1 MKKNENYD
9 VGCCFYIMK
18 RLFLGILLVF
28 FSIFNGQAQKKEVR
42 VTLDVKG
49 NSLQQ
54 VFKEITR
61 QTGYKF
67 VYSSSLLPENVKVS
81 LTVKNETLER
91 TLELCL
97 KGTDLGFKVE
107 ESHVI
112 ISPRL
117 PKEQN
122 MNVTVYEGTVVDVN
136 GDGVPGVTI
145 VLKGTSQ
152 GVATNAEGRF
162 EMAVPEG
169 EDQVLVFSFVGMKTV
184 EVKLKNQKNLQVT
197 LEDDVTEVE
206 EVVVNGL
213 FTQNRNSYTGAVS
226 TVKGEDLLRVSQ
238 TNFFQALSI
247 LTPGLRIVENNEQGS
262 NPNYI
267 PEIII
272 RGTTSIASQGEL
284 GLNRPLII
292 LDGVEIT
299 LEQLYDLD
307 MYEIDRVDVL
317 KDASATALYGDKA
330 ANGVIV
336 VQRKKVTDSK
346 LRVRYNFVPN
356 VQFPDVSSFNL
367 CNAEQKL
374 ELERLYGEYVDAK
387 GEKDEEYNRKYQLVK
402 SGVNTDWK
410 SKPLRNS
417 WSFKHSLAVTGRGG
431 GVDYGINLS
440 YGDTR
445 GVMKGDFHQTYGI
458 GFYFSYNV
466 AEKLNLNYRSNWTET
481 DSKNSPYGSFAD
493 FVKINPYDAPK
504 DEYGNWN
511 ESLSFGFRNP
521 LYDATTGAFS
531 KSTIKNFTNS
541 LGARWDII
549 KNLYATGTFSYTQS
563 NTQSDVYD
571 SPTSSTW
578 SDKLEK
584 SQKGSYTITGS
595 KGNSWS
601 LTYALNY
608 SKLFGEDNTTILS
621 LHGGGTASHNR
632 RSNFSFLG
640 VGFLKPEFDDLSYAS
655 SYPASGKPSG
665 TETISTSVGW
675 YVNLNFIY
683 DNRYFVDGS
692 FRTSGGSNYG
702 TDNLYSP
709 YWSCGVG
716 WNAQNEAFLKDSWVD
731 LLRFRLSVG
740 YVGSSNFGG
749 IKPMTIYQYDPENT
763 YYTGL
768 GAIPSSMGNDQ
779 LKAQRTLTWNGGV
792 GISLFD
798 GRVDVNLDGYKQI
811 SKDLLLSI
819 SLPPSAGISST
830 MANLGESENWGIEWS
845 VSGQII
851 KKTDMFWRITLN
863 GSKTRN
869 KITKISSSLKR
880 QNSENRDEVTL
891 SSPKFQY
898 EEGESQDAIYA
909 VRSKGI
915 DPATGQEIFIKKDG
929 TYTFKF
935 DPQDKVAV
943 GISVPKMQGSIM
955 SSFAWKSVSVNMA
968 LSYTWGGD
976 IYNSTRAAKIENID
990 YRVNVDKRA
999 FTERWKK
1006 AGDVV
1011 DYIRIDPNMPYN
1023 HSERFVERQNE
1034 LYLSSLGIN
1043 YDVNP
1048 SWVRRIGL
1056 KKLMVGVTFSDVLR
1070 LSTVKYERG
1079 TSYPYMRGFNFT
1091 ISPTF

>member
-1 MKKNENYD
+1 MKKSQNYD
-9 VGCCFYIMK
+9 VGSCFYLI
-18 RLFLGILLVF
+18 RRVFWGILLVISF
-28 FSIFNGQAQKKEVR
+28 IFDGKAQDKEAR
-42 VTLDVKG
+42 VSLEVKETT
-49 NSLQQ
+49 LQQ

-67 VYSSSLLPENVKVS
+67 VYSSSLLPEKIRLSVS
-81 LTVKNETLER
+81 VRNETLEKA
-91 TLELCL
+91 LELCL
-97 KGTDLGFKVE
+97 KDTDLGAKIE

-117 PKEQN
+117 QKEKSLD
-122 MNVTVYEGTVVDVN
+122 VKVYKGTVVDVN

-145 VLKGTSQ
+145 VLKGTHQ
-152 GVATNAEGRF
+152 GVATNAEGHF
-162 EMAVPEG
+162 EIAVPEG
-169 EDQVLVFSFVGMKTV
+169 ENQVLVFSFVGMKTV
-184 EVKLKNQKNLQVT
+184 EVRLKNQKNLQIT
-197 LEDDVTEVE
+197 LEDDVTEVD

-238 TNFFQALSI
+238 TNLFQALAI

-336 VQRKKVTDSK
+336 VQRKRVTDSK
-346 LRVRYNFVPN
+346 LRVRYNFIPN

-374 ELERLYGEYVDAK
+374 ELERLYGEYDDVK
-387 GEKDEEYNRKYQLVK
+387 GEKDEEYNRKYQLVR

-417 WSFKHSLAVTGRGG
+417 WSFKHSLSVTGRGSG
-431 GVDYGINLS
+431 LDYSINLS

-445 GVMKGDFHQTYGI
+445 GVMKGDYRQNYGV

-466 AEKLNLNYRSNWTET
+466 VEKLNLNYRSNWTET
-481 DSKNSPYGSFAD
+481 DAKNSPYGSFAD
-493 FVKINPYDAPK
+493 FVKINPYDTPK

-511 ESLSFGFRNP
+511 KTLSFGFRNP
-521 LYDATTGAFS
+521 LYDATTGGFS
-531 KSTIKNFTNS
+531 KSTSKNFTNS
-541 LGARWDII
+541 LGMRWDII
-549 KNLYATGTFSYTQS
+549 KNLYATGTFSYTQVES
-563 NTQSDVYD
+563 QSDVYD

-578 SDKLEK
+578 SEQTVN
-584 SQKGSYTITGS
+584 SQRGSYAITGS
-595 KGNSWS
+595 KGNSWN
-601 LTYALNY
+601 LNYALNY
-608 SKLFGEDNTTILS
+608 SKLFGEENTTILS
-621 LHGGGTASHNR
+621 VHGGGTASSNR
-632 RSNFSFLG
+632 RSNFSFRG
-640 VGFLKPEFDDLSYAS
+640 VGFLKPEFNDLSYAS
-655 SYPASGKPSG
+655 SYPATGSPSG
-665 TETISTSVGW
+665 AETISTSVGW

-709 YWSCGVG
+709 YWSLGAG
-716 WNAQNEAFLKDSWVD
+716 WNAQNEKFLKNSWID
-731 LLRFRLSVG
+731 LLRFRLSLG

-763 YYTGL
+763 YNTGL

-792 GISLFD
+792 AISLFD
-798 GRVDVNLDGYKQI
+798 SRVDMNLDGYRQV

-830 MANLGESENWGIEWS
+830 MANLGENENWGIEWS

-851 KKTDMFWRITLN
+851 KKTDMFWRITVN

-880 QNSENRDEVTL
+880 QNSQNRDEVYL

-898 EEGESQDAIYA
+898 EEGESQDAIFA

-929 TYTFKF
+929 TYTFKYNSV
-935 DPQDKVAV
+935 DKVAV
-943 GISVPKMQGSIM
+943 GCTVPKMQGSII
-955 SSFAWKSVSVNMA
+955 SSFAWRSVSLNMA
-968 LSYTWGGD
+968 FTYTWGGD
-976 IYNSTRAAKIENID
+976 IYNATRAAKVENID
-990 YRVNVDKRA
+990 YRVNADKRA

-1006 AGDVV
+1006 AGDLV
-1011 DYIRIDPNMPYN
+1011 DYIKIDQDYGYH

-1070 LSTVKYERG
+1070 LSTVKFERG

-1091 ISPTF
+1091 VSPTF

>member
-374 ELERLYGEYVDAK
+374 ELERLYGYPVRPA
-387 GEKDEEYNRKYQLVK
+387 
-402 SGVNTDWK
+402 
-410 SKPLRNS
+410 LRC
-417 WSFKHSLAVTGRGG
+417 
-431 GVDYGINLS
+431 
-440 YGDTR
+440 
-445 GVMKGDFHQTYGI
+445 
-458 GFYFSYNV
+458 
-466 AEKLNLNYRSNWTET
+466 RS
-481 DSKNSPYGSFAD
+481 
-493 FVKINPYDAPK
+493 
-504 DEYGNWN
+504 
-511 ESLSFGFRNP
+511 
-521 LYDATTGAFS
+521 
-531 KSTIKNFTNS
+531 
-541 LGARWDII
+541 
-549 KNLYATGTFSYTQS
+549 
-563 NTQSDVYD
+563 
-571 SPTSSTW
+571 
-578 SDKLEK
+578 
-584 SQKGSYTITGS
+584 
-595 KGNSWS
+595 
-601 LTYALNY
+601 
-608 SKLFGEDNTTILS
+608 
-621 LHGGGTASHNR
+621 
-632 RSNFSFLG
+632 RS
-640 VGFLKPEFDDLSYAS
+640 
-655 SYPASGKPSG
+655 
-665 TETISTSVGW
+665 
-675 YVNLNFIY
+675 
-683 DNRYFVDGS
+683 
-692 FRTSGGSNYG
+692 
-702 TDNLYSP
+702 
-709 YWSCGVG
+709 
-716 WNAQNEAFLKDSWVD
+716 
-731 LLRFRLSVG
+731 
-740 YVGSSNFGG
+740 
-749 IKPMTIYQYDPENT
+749 
-763 YYTGL
+763 
-768 GAIPSSMGNDQ
+768 
-779 LKAQRTLTWNGGV
+779 
-792 GISLFD
+792 
-798 GRVDVNLDGYKQI
+798 
-811 SKDLLLSI
+811 
-819 SLPPSAGISST
+819 
-830 MANLGESENWGIEWS
+830 
-845 VSGQII
+845 
-851 KKTDMFWRITLN
+851 
-863 GSKTRN
+863 
-869 KITKISSSLKR
+869 
-880 QNSENRDEVTL
+880 
-891 SSPKFQY
+891 
-898 EEGESQDAIYA
+898 
-909 VRSKGI
+909 
-915 DPATGQEIFIKKDG
+915 
-929 TYTFKF
+929 
-935 DPQDKVAV
+935 
-943 GISVPKMQGSIM
+943 
-955 SSFAWKSVSVNMA
+955 
-968 LSYTWGGD
+968 
-976 IYNSTRAAKIENID
+976 
-990 YRVNVDKRA
+990 
-999 FTERWKK
+999 
-1006 AGDVV
+1006 
-1011 DYIRIDPNMPYN
+1011 
-1023 HSERFVERQNE
+1023 
-1034 LYLSSLGIN
+1034 
-1043 YDVNP
+1043 
-1048 SWVRRIGL
+1048 
-1056 KKLMVGVTFSDVLR
+1056 
-1070 LSTVKYERG
+1070 
-1079 TSYPYMRGFNFT
+1079 
-1091 ISPTF
+1091 

>member
-9 VGCCFYIMK
+9 VGCRFYIMK

-42 VTLDVKG
+42 VTLDVKE
-49 NSLQQ
+49 NTLQQ

-81 LTVKNETLER
+81 LTVKNETLEK

-97 KGTDLGFKVE
+97 KNTNLGFKIE

-117 PKEQN
+117 PKERDLN
-122 MNVTVYEGTVVDVN
+122 MTVYEGTVVDVN
-136 GDGVPGVTI
+136 GDGLPGVTI
-145 VLKGTSQ
+145 VLKGTQQ
-152 GVATNAEGRF
+152 GVATNTEGRF

-169 EDQVLVFSFVGMKTV
+169 ENQVLVFSFIGMKTV
-184 EVKLKNQKNLQVT
+184 EVKLKNQKDLHVT
-197 LEDDVTEVE
+197 LEDDVNEVE

-238 TNFFQALSI
+238 TNLFQALSI
-247 LTPGLRIVENNEQGS
+247 LTPGLRIVENNEQGA

-374 ELERLYGEYVDAK
+374 ELERLYGEYDDVK
-387 GEKDEEYNRKYQLVK
+387 GGKDEEYNRKYQLVR

-417 WSFKHSLAVTGRGG
+417 WSFKHSLSLTGRGSG
-431 GVDYGINLS
+431 LDYGINLS

-445 GVMKGDFHQTYGI
+445 GVMKGDYRQNYGI

-481 DSKNSPYGSFAD
+481 DAKDSPYGSFAD
-493 FVKINPYDAPK
+493 FVKINPYDTPK

-511 ESLSFGFRNP
+511 KTLSFGFRNP
-521 LYDATTGAFS
+521 LYDATTGGFN
-531 KSTIKNFTNS
+531 KSMSKNFTNS
-541 LGARWDII
+541 LGARWDIV
-549 KNLYATGTFSYTQS
+549 KNLYATGTFSFTQVES
-563 NTQSDVYD
+563 QSDIYD

-578 SDKLEK
+578 SEQTVN
-584 SQKGSYTITGS
+584 SQKGSYAITGS

-601 LTYALNY
+601 LNYALNY

-621 LHGGGTASHNR
+621 LHAGGTASNDR
-632 RSNFSFLG
+632 RSNFSFRG
-640 VGFLKPEFDDLSYAS
+640 VGFLKPEFNDLSYAS

-665 TETISTSVGW
+665 AETIATSVGW

-683 DNRYFVDGS
+683 DNRYFIDGS

-709 YWSCGVG
+709 YWSFGAG
-716 WNAQNEAFLKDSWVD
+716 WNAQNESFLKNSLVN
-731 LLRFRLSVG
+731 LLRFRLSLG

-749 IKPMTIYQYDPENT
+749 IKPETIYQYDPENT
-763 YYTGL
+763 YDTGL

-792 GISLFD
+792 AISLLDSRF
-798 GRVDVNLDGYKQI
+798 DVNLDIYKQV

-819 SLPPSAGISST
+819 SLPPSAGISGT
-830 MANLGESENWGIEWS
+830 MANLGENENWGIEWS

-851 KKTDMFWRITLN
+851 KRTDMFWRISVN

-880 QNSENRDEVTL
+880 QNTENRDENSL

-898 EEGESQDAIYA
+898 EEGESQDAIFA

-929 TYTFKF
+929 TYTFNYNSE
-935 DPQDKVAV
+935 DKVSV
-943 GISVPKMQGSIM
+943 GCTVPKMQGSIT
-955 SSFAWKSVSVNMA
+955 SSFAWKSVSLNLA
-968 LSYTWGGD
+968 FSYTWGGD
-976 IYNSTRAAKIENID
+976 IYNSTRAAKVEDID

-1011 DYIRIDPNMPYN
+1011 DYIRINPDDGYY

-1034 LYLSSLGIN
+1034 LHLSSVGIN
-1043 YDVNP
+1043 YDMNP
-1048 SWVRRIGL
+1048 LWVRRIGL
-1056 KKLMVGVTFSDVLR
+1056 KKLMLGVTFSDVFR
-1070 LSTVKYERG
+1070 LSTVKFERG

>member
-521 LYDATTGAFS
+521 LYDATTGGFS

-640 VGFLKPEFDDLSYAS
+640 VGFLKPSL
-655 SYPASGKPSG
+655 
-665 TETISTSVGW
+665 
-675 YVNLNFIY
+675 
-683 DNRYFVDGS
+683 
-692 FRTSGGSNYG
+692 
-702 TDNLYSP
+702 
-709 YWSCGVG
+709 
-716 WNAQNEAFLKDSWVD
+716 
-731 LLRFRLSVG
+731 
-740 YVGSSNFGG
+740 
-749 IKPMTIYQYDPENT
+749 MT
-763 YYTGL
+763 
-768 GAIPSSMGNDQ
+768 
-779 LKAQRTLTWNGGV
+779 
-792 GISLFD
+792 
-798 GRVDVNLDGYKQI
+798 
-811 SKDLLLSI
+811 
-819 SLPPSAGISST
+819 
-830 MANLGESENWGIEWS
+830 
-845 VSGQII
+845 
-851 KKTDMFWRITLN
+851 
-863 GSKTRN
+863 
-869 KITKISSSLKR
+869 
-880 QNSENRDEVTL
+880 
-891 SSPKFQY
+891 
-898 EEGESQDAIYA
+898 
-909 VRSKGI
+909 
-915 DPATGQEIFIKKDG
+915 
-929 TYTFKF
+929 
-935 DPQDKVAV
+935 
-943 GISVPKMQGSIM
+943 
-955 SSFAWKSVSVNMA
+955 
-968 LSYTWGGD
+968 
-976 IYNSTRAAKIENID
+976 
-990 YRVNVDKRA
+990 
-999 FTERWKK
+999 
-1006 AGDVV
+1006 
-1011 DYIRIDPNMPYN
+1011 
-1023 HSERFVERQNE
+1023 
-1034 LYLSSLGIN
+1034 
-1043 YDVNP
+1043 
-1048 SWVRRIGL
+1048 
-1056 KKLMVGVTFSDVLR
+1056 
-1070 LSTVKYERG
+1070 
-1079 TSYPYMRGFNFT
+1079 
-1091 ISPTF
+1091 